1 MSDEYNPTIFVVP
14 SATVPKCQDLGVKKH
29 PRFTLDITS
38 IQPLSTTIHCKN
50 IIYSSVNMATHKS
63 NNLPDTNANTSDKHI
78 FYTRFS
84 MVFWTSVGGSLAP
97 VFTVFTSAD
106 FHDYHHLLLL
116 KPEYLSQTVQ
126 TSISSILPH
135 SVPASSIFH
144 PYFSAWWLTYPSEKW
159 WS

>member
-84 MVFWTSVGGSLAP
+84 MVFLNLCRW
-97 VFTVFTSAD
+97 
-106 FHDYHHLLLL
+106 
-116 KPEYLSQTVQ
+116 
-126 TSISSILPH
+126 LPRTRVH
-135 SVPASSIFH
+135 RVH
-144 PYFSAWWLTYPSEKW
+144 QR
-159 WS
+159 